1 MGLPSLKEQFET
13 LIGLPSVSCTQLD
26 LDQSNQAVVHQLAE
40 WLEPLGFVCDID
52 EVEPGKVNLIARRG
66 SGPRTCSFGATTDT
80 VPFDEALGVPILWV

>member
-13 LIGLPSVSCTQLD
+13 LIGLPSVSCTQPD

-66 SGPRTCSFGATTDT
+66 SGPGGLVLRGTQIQFPSTK
-80 VPFDEALGVPILWV
+80 PSGVPILSV